1 LLKIKKMRI
10 TIIFLAIILASCGV
24 KKQTA
29 SVETETKSEVKIE
42 TETKVSEV
50 VNDSS
55 VVVILETIDFE
66 VHIDTLG
73 QIQSAPKKLTR
84 QIIHKRK
91 LAVVRH
97 EEVKT
102 KQVVVEQKKVEQKS
116 KEVVKESATWSLWLF
131 GLIILI
137 AIILFVMSKIRV
149 F

>member
-1 LLKIKKMRI
+1 MRLSI
-10 TIIFLAIILASCGV
+10 LILAIILSSCGV
-24 KKQTA
+24 KKQAT
-29 SVETETKSEVKIE
+29 SVETETKSEIKIE
-42 TETKVSEV
+42 TQTKVSEV

-55 VVVILETIDFE
+55 VVVILETIDYE
-66 VHIDTLG
+66 VHIDTMG
-73 QIQSAPKKLTR
+73 QIHSAPKKLTR

-102 KQVVVEQKKVEQKS
+102 KQVAVEQKKVEQKS
-116 KEVVKESATWSLWLF
+116 KEVVKESGTWSLWLF

-137 AIILFVMSKIRV
+137 AIVLYIMSKIRV

>member
-1 LLKIKKMRI
+1 MRLSI
-10 TIIFLAIILASCGV
+10 LILAIILSSCGV
-24 KKQTA
+24 KKQAT
-29 SVETETKSEVKIE
+29 SVETETKSEIKIE

-66 VHIDTLG
+66 VHIDTMG

-97 EEVKT
+97 EEVKV
-102 KQVVVEQKKVEQKS
+102 KQVAVEQKKVEQKS
-116 KEVVKESATWSLWLF
+116 KQVVKESGTWSLWLF

-137 AIILFVMSKIRV
+137 AIVLYIMSKIRV

>member
-1 LLKIKKMRI
+1 
-10 TIIFLAIILASCGV
+10 LAIILSSCGV
-24 KKQTA
+24 KKQAT
-29 SVETETKSEVKIE
+29 SVETETKSEIKIE

-66 VHIDTLG
+66 VHIDTMG

-91 LAVVRH
+91 LAIVRH
-97 EEVKT
+97 EEVKV
-102 KQVVVEQKKVEQKS
+102 KQVAVEQKKVEQKS
-116 KEVVKESATWSLWLF
+116 KEVIKQSGTWSLWLF
-131 GLIILI
+131 GLIILV
-137 AIILFVMSKIRV
+137 AIVLYIISKIRV

>member
-1 LLKIKKMRI
+1 M
-10 TIIFLAIILASCGV
+10 AIILSSCGV
-24 KKQTA
+24 KKQAT
-29 SVETETKSEVKIE
+29 SVETETKSEIKIE

-66 VHIDTLG
+66 VHIDTMG

-97 EEVKT
+97 EEVKV
-102 KQVVVEQKKVEQKS
+102 KQVAVEQKKVEQKS
-116 KEVVKESATWSLWLF
+116 KQVVKESGTWSLWLF

-137 AIILFVMSKIRV
+137 AIVLYIMSKIRV

>member
-1 LLKIKKMRI
+1 M
-10 TIIFLAIILASCGV
+10 AIILSSCGV
-24 KKQTA
+24 KKQAT
-29 SVETETKSEVKIE
+29 SVETETKSEIKIE

-55 VVVILETIDFE
+55 VVVILETIDYE
-66 VHIDTLG
+66 VHIDTMG

-102 KQVVVEQKKVEQKS
+102 KQVAVEQKKVEQKS
-116 KEVVKESATWSLWLF
+116 KEVVKESGTWSLWLF

-137 AIILFVMSKIRV
+137 AIVLYIISKIRV

>member
-1 LLKIKKMRI
+1 MRLSI
-10 TIIFLAIILASCGV
+10 LILAIILSSCGV
-24 KKQTA
+24 KKQAT
-29 SVETETKSEVKIE
+29 SVETETKSEIKIE

-97 EEVKT
+97 EEVKV
-102 KQVVVEQKKVEQKS
+102 KQVAVEQKKVEQKS
-116 KEVVKESATWSLWLF
+116 KEVVKESGTWSLWLF
-131 GLIILI
+131 GLIILV
-137 AIILFVMSKIRV
+137 AIVLYIMSKIRV

>member
-1 LLKIKKMRI
+1 MRI

-24 KKQTA
+24 KKQLT

-42 TETKVSEV
+42 TQTKVSEV

-55 VVVILETIDFE
+55 VVVILETIDYE
-66 VHIDTLG
+66 VHIDTMG

-84 QIIHKRK
+84 QIIQKRK

-137 AIILFVMSKIRV
+137 AIILFIMSKIRV

>member
-1 LLKIKKMRI
+1 MRI

-42 TETKVSEV
+42 TQTKVSEV

-55 VVVILETIDFE
+55 VVVILETIDYE

-102 KQVVVEQKKVEQKS
+102 KQVAVEQKKVEQKS
-116 KEVVKESATWSLWLF
+116 KQVVKESGTWSLWLF

-137 AIILFVMSKIRV
+137 AIVLYIMSKIRV

>member
-1 LLKIKKMRI
+1 MRLSI
-10 TIIFLAIILASCGV
+10 LILAIILSSCGV
-24 KKQTA
+24 KKQAT
-29 SVETETKSEVKIE
+29 SVETETKSEIKIE

-55 VVVILETIDFE
+55 VVVILETIDYE
-66 VHIDTLG
+66 VHIDTMG
-73 QIQSAPKKLTR
+73 QIHSAPKKLTR

-97 EEVKT
+97 EEVKV
-102 KQVVVEQKKVEQKS
+102 KQVAVEQKKVEQKS
-116 KEVVKESATWSLWLF
+116 KEVVKESGTWSLWLF

-137 AIILFVMSKIRV
+137 AIVLYIMSKIRV

>member
-1 LLKIKKMRI
+1 MRLSI
-10 TIIFLAIILASCGV
+10 LILAIILSSCGV
-24 KKQTA
+24 KKQAT
-29 SVETETKSEVKIE
+29 SVETETKSEIKIE

-66 VHIDTLG
+66 VHIDTMG

-102 KQVVVEQKKVEQKS
+102 KQVAVEQKKVEQKS
-116 KEVVKESATWSLWLF
+116 KQVVKESGTWSLWLF

-137 AIILFVMSKIRV
+137 AIILFIMSKIRV

>member
-1 LLKIKKMRI
+1 MRLSI
-10 TIIFLAIILASCGV
+10 PILAIILSSCGV
-24 KKQTA
+24 KKQAT
-29 SVETETKSEVKIE
+29 SVETETKSEIKIE
-42 TETKVSEV
+42 TETKITEV
-50 VNDSS
+50 ANDSS
-55 VVVILETIDFE
+55 VVIILETIDYE

-116 KEVVKESATWSLWLF
+116 KEVVKESGTWSLWLF
-131 GLIILI
+131 GLIILV
-137 AIILFVMSKIRV
+137 AIVLYIMSKIRV

>member
-1 LLKIKKMRI
+1 MRLSI
-10 TIIFLAIILASCGV
+10 LILAIILSSCGV
-24 KKQTA
+24 KKQATN
-29 SVETETKSEVKIE
+29 VETETKSEIKIE
-42 TETKVSEV
+42 TKSEVTEV

-55 VVVILETIDFE
+55 VVVILETIDYE

-84 QIIHKRK
+84 QIIQKRK

-102 KQVVVEQKKVEQKS
+102 KQVAVEQKKVEQKS
-116 KEVVKESATWSLWLF
+116 KEVVKESGTWSLWLF

-137 AIILFVMSKIRV
+137 AIVLYIMSKIRV

>member
-1 LLKIKKMRI
+1 MRLSI
-10 TIIFLAIILASCGV
+10 LILAIILSSCGV
-24 KKQTA
+24 KKQAT
-29 SVETETKSEVKIE
+29 SVETETKSEIKIE

-66 VHIDTLG
+66 VHIDTMG

-102 KQVVVEQKKVEQKS
+102 KQVAVEQKKVEQKS
-116 KEVVKESATWSLWLF
+116 KQVVKESGTWSLWLF
-131 GLIILI
+131 GLIILV
-137 AIILFVMSKIRV
+137 AIVLYIMSKIRV

>member
-1 LLKIKKMRI
+1 MRLSI
-10 TIIFLAIILASCGV
+10 LILAIILSSCGV
-24 KKQTA
+24 KKQAT
-29 SVETETKSEVKIE
+29 SVETETKSEIKIE
-42 TETKVSEV
+42 TQTKVSEV

-66 VHIDTLG
+66 VHIDTMG

-102 KQVVVEQKKVEQKS
+102 KQLAVEQKKVEQKS
-116 KEVVKESATWSLWLF
+116 KEVVKQSGTWSLWLF
-131 GLIILI
+131 GLIILV
-137 AIILFVMSKIRV
+137 AIVLYIMSKIRV

>member
-1 LLKIKKMRI
+1 MRLSI
-10 TIIFLAIILASCGV
+10 LILAIILSSCGV
-24 KKQTA
+24 KKQAT
-29 SVETETKSEVKIE
+29 SVEIETKSEIKIE

-66 VHIDTLG
+66 VHIDTMG

-97 EEVKT
+97 EEVKV
-102 KQVVVEQKKVEQKS
+102 KQVAVEQKKVEQKS
-116 KEVVKESATWSLWLF
+116 KQVVKESGTWSLWLF
-131 GLIILI
+131 GLIILV
-137 AIILFVMSKIRV
+137 AIVLYIMSKIRV

>member
-1 LLKIKKMRI
+1 MLKIKKMRI

>member
-1 LLKIKKMRI
+1 LS
-10 TIIFLAIILASCGV
+10 SCGV
-24 KKQTA
+24 KKQA
-29 SVETETKSEVKIE
+29 ISVETETKSEIKIE
-42 TETKVSEV
+42 TQTKVSEV

-97 EEVKT
+97 EEVKL
-102 KQVVVEQKKVEQKS
+102 KQVAVEQKKVEQKS
-116 KEVVKESATWSLWLF
+116 KQVVKESGTWSFWLF
-131 GLIILI
+131 GLIILV
-137 AIILFVMSKIRV
+137 AIVLYIMSKIRV

>member
-1 LLKIKKMRI
+1 MRI

-24 KKQTA
+24 KKQAT

-55 VVVILETIDFE
+55 VVVILETIDYE

-84 QIIHKRK
+84 QIIQKRK

-102 KQVVVEQKKVEQKS
+102 KQVAVEQKKVEQKS
-116 KEVVKESATWSLWLF
+116 KQVVKESGTWSLWLF

-137 AIILFVMSKIRV
+137 AIVLYIMSKIRV

>member
-1 LLKIKKMRI
+1 MRLSI
-10 TIIFLAIILASCGV
+10 LILAIILSSCGV
-24 KKQTA
+24 KKQAT
-29 SVETETKSEVKIE
+29 SVETETKSEIKIE

-97 EEVKT
+97 EEVKV
-102 KQVVVEQKKVEQKS
+102 KQVAVEQKKVEQKS
-116 KEVVKESATWSLWLF
+116 KQVVKESGTWSLWLF

-137 AIILFVMSKIRV
+137 AIVLYIMSKIRV

>member
-1 LLKIKKMRI
+1 M
-10 TIIFLAIILASCGV
+10 AIILSSCGV
-24 KKQTA
+24 KKQAT
-29 SVETETKSEVKIE
+29 SVETETKSEIKIE

-66 VHIDTLG
+66 VHIDTMG

-97 EEVKT
+97 EEVKV
-102 KQVVVEQKKVEQKS
+102 KQVAVEQKKVEQKS
-116 KEVVKESATWSLWLF
+116 KQVVKESGTWSLWLF
-131 GLIILI
+131 GLIILV
-137 AIILFVMSKIRV
+137 AIVLYIMSKIRV

>member
-1 LLKIKKMRI
+1 MRLSI
-10 TIIFLAIILASCGV
+10 LILAIILSSCGV
-24 KKQTA
+24 KKQAT
-29 SVETETKSEVKIE
+29 SVETETKSEIKIE
-42 TETKVSEV
+42 TQTKVSEV

-102 KQVVVEQKKVEQKS
+102 KQVAVEQKKVEQKS
-116 KEVVKESATWSLWLF
+116 KQVVKESGTWSLWLF
-131 GLIILI
+131 GLIILV
-137 AIILFVMSKIRV
+137 AIVLYIMSKIRV

>member
-1 LLKIKKMRI
+1 MRI

-24 KKQTA
+24 KKQAT
-29 SVETETKSEVKIE
+29 SVETETKSEIKIE

-55 VVVILETIDFE
+55 VVVILETIDYE
-66 VHIDTLG
+66 VHIDTMG

-84 QIIHKRK
+84 QIIQKRK

-102 KQVVVEQKKVEQKS
+102 KQVAVEQKKIEQKS
-116 KEVVKESATWSLWLF
+116 KEVVKENKTWSLWLL
-131 GLIILI
+131 GLIILV
-137 AIILFVMSKIRV
+137 AIVLFIMSKIRV

>member
-1 LLKIKKMRI
+1 MRLSI
-10 TIIFLAIILASCGV
+10 LILAIILSSCGV
-24 KKQTA
+24 KKQA
-29 SVETETKSEVKIE
+29 ISVETETKSEIKIE
-42 TETKVSEV
+42 TQTKVSEV

-55 VVVILETIDFE
+55 VIVILETIDFE
-66 VHIDTLG
+66 VHIDTMG

-102 KQVVVEQKKVEQKS
+102 KQVAVEQKKVEQKS
-116 KEVVKESATWSLWLF
+116 KQVVKESGTWSLWLF
-131 GLIILI
+131 GLIILV
-137 AIILFVMSKIRV
+137 AIVLYIMSKIRV

>member
-1 LLKIKKMRI
+1 MRLSI
-10 TIIFLAIILASCGV
+10 LILAIILSSCGV
-24 KKQTA
+24 KKQAT

-42 TETKVSEV
+42 TETKVTEV

-55 VVVILETIDFE
+55 VVVILETIDYE

-102 KQVVVEQKKVEQKS
+102 KQVAVEQKKVEQKS
-116 KEVVKESATWSLWLF
+116 KEVVKESGTWSLWLF
-131 GLIILI
+131 GLIILV
-137 AIILFVMSKIRV
+137 AIVLYIMSKIRV

>member
-1 LLKIKKMRI
+1 MRLSI
-10 TIIFLAIILASCGV
+10 LILAIILSSCGV
-24 KKQTA
+24 KKQAT
-29 SVETETKSEVKIE
+29 SVETETKSEIKIE

-84 QIIHKRK
+84 QIIQKRK

-97 EEVKT
+97 EEVKV
-102 KQVVVEQKKVEQKS
+102 KQVAVEQKKVEQKS
-116 KEVVKESATWSLWLF
+116 KQVVKESGTWSLWLF
-131 GLIILI
+131 GLIILM
-137 AIILFVMSKIRV
+137 AIVLYIMSKIRV

>member
-1 LLKIKKMRI
+1 MRI

-24 KKQTA
+24 KKQAT

-55 VVVILETIDFE
+55 VVVILETIDYE
-66 VHIDTLG
+66 VHIDTMG

-102 KQVVVEQKKVEQKS
+102 KQVAVEQKKVEQKS
-116 KEVVKESATWSLWLF
+116 KEVVKESGTWSLWLF
-131 GLIILI
+131 GLIILV
-137 AIILFVMSKIRV
+137 AIVLYIMSKIRV

>member
-1 LLKIKKMRI
+1 M
-10 TIIFLAIILASCGV
+10 AIILSSCGV
-24 KKQTA
+24 KKQA
-29 SVETETKSEVKIE
+29 ISVETETKSEIKIE
-42 TETKVSEV
+42 TQTKVSEV

-55 VVVILETIDFE
+55 VIVILETIDYE
-66 VHIDTLG
+66 VHIDTMG

-102 KQVVVEQKKVEQKS
+102 KQIAVEQKKVEQKS
-116 KEVVKESATWSLWLF
+116 KQVVKESGTWALWLF
-131 GLIILI
+131 GLIILV
-137 AIILFVMSKIRV
+137 AIVLYIMSKIRV